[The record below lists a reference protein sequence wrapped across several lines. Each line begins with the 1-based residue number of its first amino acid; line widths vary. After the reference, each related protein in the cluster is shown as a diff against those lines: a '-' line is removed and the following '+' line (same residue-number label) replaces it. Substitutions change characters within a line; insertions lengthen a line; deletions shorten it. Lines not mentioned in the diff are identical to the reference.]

1 MATPMMNGDCDTKAQ
16 ILPII
21 NNNRPFDPNMSQWA
35 KVQQSPTIFRQMQ
48 AYYPPHFPMEVRY
61 FLCQWIEDQN
71 WDLIDET
78 DPHNAKLAE
87 AVLAQMLE
95 LLRQKAAELTSQEF
109 FIIRMKLE
117 ESLNKLDCVVKGNPL
132 EMIQVIKQCLATER
146 KIIEQTEQQ
155 SLQQQQLNR
164 DFSGGDQQ
172 GIINQKILSEIES
185 LSRRTKLTELDCRN
199 LQHQQESFIIR
210 FSDSQKVTGQIHQLQ
225 QLPPSDDRA
234 QKEQLFRNQKEQID
248 NQLAQM
254 AQHLLL
260 NRLEL
265 SSKYEQTIGSLQE
278 LQKEILD
285 NELISWKRRQQLAGN
300 GLVMDNTSI
309 ETLQSWC
316 ESLADL
322 IWQNRQ
328 QIKKCTQLQSQLPI
342 KYPEGQ
348 EDILPKL
355 NDTITGLLSSLVTST
370 FIVEHQPPQVLKKDA
385 RFGAVVRLLVGGK
398 LNVHMNP
405 PQVKATIISENQAKD
420 LLRNDVKAKN
430 DTSGDILNNTGT
442 MEYQPNN
449 GQLSISFRNMQLKK
463 IKRADKKGSEAV
475 TEEKFC
481 ILFQSE
487 FSVGGNELVFQVWTL
502 SLPVVVT
509 VHGNQE
515 CNATATVLWDN
526 AFAEP
531 GRVPFSVPDQVEW
544 SQLADQLNM
553 KFMSHTGKGLSET
566 NLQYI
571 ASKLF
576 GNKDPGSSTV
586 SWSQFNK
593 DTLSGRSFTFW
604 EWFYAIQKLT
614 KEHLKDLWTDEAI
627 IGFVSKNQAQD
638 WLSSKTMGTFL
649 LRFSDSEIGGITI
662 AWTGERA
669 EVWNL
674 APFTSKDFVIRGLA
688 DRIKDLNNLL
698 YLYPNKPK
706 DSVFSKYCTCAVEN
720 VNNDGYIR
728 PHLKTTIPEQF
739 NATGDM
745 DLRQPFS
752 PDCGGDNNMIQNM
765 EELPMTP
772 MGNMAQGLAEMDL
785 NQLTDFMPDEMTQ
798 IQEIDV
804 QQLLDNSY
812 LTN

>member
-1 MATPMMNGDCDTKAQ
+1 MTSDFLNGDCENKPKAV
-16 ILPII
+16 LT
-21 NNNRPFDPNMSQWA
+21 PFQRIMAQWA
-35 KVQQSPTIFRQMQ
+35 KVQQSPPIFRQMQ
-48 AYYPPHFPMEVRY
+48 QYYPSHFPMEVRY
-61 FLCQWIEDQN
+61 FLCQWIEDQQ
-71 WDLIDET
+71 WHEIDET
-78 DPHNAKLAE
+78 NPQFATVAE
-87 AVLAQMLE
+87 RILNEMLG
-95 LLRQKAAELTSQEF
+95 LLRHKIEELTSQEF

-117 ESLNKLDCVVKGNPL
+117 ESVQKLDAIVKTNPL
-132 EMIQVIKQCLATER
+132 EMVQVIKNCLAMEQ
-146 KIIEQTEQQ
+146 KIIEQTEQTV
-155 SLQQQQLNR
+155 LQQQLNQ
-164 DFSGGDQQ
+164 DLPGADQQ
-172 GIINQKILSEIES
+172 GINEKILAAINE
-185 LSRRTKLTELDCRN
+185 LMQRTKSTENDSKN
-199 LQHQQESFIIR
+199 LQHKQESFIIR
-210 FSDSQKVTGQIHQLQ
+210 FSDMQRISGQLQ
-225 QLPPSDDRA
+225 QLSQLPNTLDKVT
-234 QKEQLFRNQKEQID
+234 KESQLRHQKEQID
-248 NQLAQM
+248 LQLTQM
-254 AQHLLL
+254 AQELLHL
-260 NRLEL
+260 RLEL
-265 SSKYEQTIGSLQE
+265 SKKYDQTIQLLQE

-300 GLVMDNTSI
+300 GLVMDSTSI
-309 ETLQSWC
+309 DTLQNWC
-316 ESLADL
+316 ENLADL

-328 QIKKCTQLQSQLPI
+328 QIKKSTQLQQQLPI
-342 KYPEGQ
+342 KLPEGQ
-348 EDILPKL
+348 EDILPRL

-442 MEYQPNN
+442 MEYQTSN

-531 GRVPFSVPDQVEW
+531 GRVPFNVPDQVEW

-566 NLQYI
+566 NLSYI

-576 GNKDPGSSTV
+576 GSRDPSSCFV
-586 SWSQFNK
+586 SWTQFNK

-614 KEHLKDLWTDEAI
+614 KEHLKDLWNDEAI

-638 WLSSKTMGTFL
+638 WLSNKPMGTFL

-662 AWTGERA
+662 AWTGERQ

-674 APFTSKDFVIRGLA
+674 APFTSKDFHIRGLA
-688 DRIKDLNNLL
+688 DRIKDLNSLV
-698 YLYPNKPK
+698 YLFPNKPK
-706 DSVFSKYCTCAVEN
+706 DSVFSKYYTSTTEN
-720 VNNDGYIR
+720 LNNDGYIR
-728 PHLKTTIPEQF
+728 PHLRTTIPEHL
-739 NATGDM
+739 NPAASEM
-745 DLRQPFS
+745 DRQPFS
-752 PDCGGDNNMIQNM
+752 PEYDTNPSSVHNMD
-765 EELPMTP
+765 ELPLTT
-772 MGNMAQGLAEMDL
+772 NMSEGLAEMDL
-785 NQLTDFMPDEMTQ
+785 NNLADFMPGDMEQ

-804 QQLLDNSY
+804 NTLFAN
-812 LTN
+812 TFMTA